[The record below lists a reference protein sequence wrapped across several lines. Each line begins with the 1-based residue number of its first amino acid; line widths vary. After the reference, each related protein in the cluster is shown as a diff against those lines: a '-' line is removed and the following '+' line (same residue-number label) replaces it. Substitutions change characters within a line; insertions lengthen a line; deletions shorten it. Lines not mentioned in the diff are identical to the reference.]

1 MHTSANRMKRPDTA
15 IFIWFAAAI
24 AVYNSRY
31 KISWERLRVGCI
43 SLEPVS
49 PGIKTLSSL
58 LKFYQHLLRSLHC
71 EKSCK
76 ISAQPP
82 TLSCIEFLDNMA
94 KTIDCLCFRTVNDYA
109 NLFFQQPTRQ
119 ECLCL
124 ASCIQKIPLFW
135 SKRSTLTVYVG
146 QS

>member
-1 MHTSANRMKRPDTA
+1 M
-15 IFIWFAAAI
+15 
-24 AVYNSRY
+24 
-31 KISWERLRVGCI
+31 GCI

-82 TLSCIEFLDNMA
+82 TLSCIESLDNMA

-109 NLFFQQPTRQ
+109 DLFSNNPTAKNVYVLQ
-119 ECLCL
+119 A
-124 ASCIQKIPLFW
+124 ASKKFHCFEVKGALL
-135 SKRSTLTVYVG
+135 RSTSVSLRFDHFLLNITAFTEFSVWLVV
-146 QS
+146 